1 MVIDTK
7 RVANVCDET
16 FFMYKYGGTLLR
28 RDDEN
33 FLLSDVACVTC
44 SQIQYMQAC
53 LPQLKVQVLSS
64 DASTSGFILVLSVST
79 QQTMAT
85 AHSCVHMGMQFM
97 LFVIFFI
104 FILHKHTEYL
114 HTMVSL

>member
-64 DASTSGFILVLSVST
+64 DASTSGFRDWWAGVISTDFTWILL
-79 QQTMAT
+79 
-85 AHSCVHMGMQFM
+85 GMDVD
-97 LFVIFFI
+97 L
-104 FILHKHTEYL
+104 LRRKG
-114 HTMVSL
+114 